1 MAKRAQ
7 VVRAK
12 SYPPPPALF
21 PLPVAPTCALEM
33 IPETKDLTG
42 RGERAWQIMRRL
54 PITEGEHAG
63 KRIGDTAPPWM
74 PRLVRLIFGHTDEA
88 GLRLLRE
95 AFVVVSKKNAKTTFA
110 SAIGM
115 TSLLLEEEQR
125 AFVAMLAE
133 NRPQARI
140 AFENM
145 VAMVRADEELGER
158 FQIVDHR
165 HTLRYPRTGSRA
177 TAIAADMASLVGFNP
192 SVGIVDELHLLGATP
207 KGAALVNQIRTGS
220 VARKEPLL
228 CSFSTAPTD
237 RSAGIFESTM
247 AKARRVIAGEE
258 KDPRFFAWL
267 CLIPEGLD
275 PEDPANWHWS
285 NPSLGHTISLQRLID
300 SRDSAK
306 SDPEALRAF
315 NSQNLNILPDASTAE
330 GKWMAPAIWDEAAD
344 DLLSLEALIE
354 ECAHIAVGTDA
365 GGLDDPSAIAVL
377 GETSDG
383 EHLLWTA
390 QWLSRQGYNKRKT
403 VNPYDKFI
411 AAGELEIFDGGDA
424 DIEGFAEIV
433 KTVSAGSG
441 KKLVGIGIDSYGASD
456 VAGALSA
463 HGAEVIAVPQSWKLT
478 PAITFFERRL
488 AAGTLRH
495 SGSAMLSWNVGN
507 AVVERR
513 GNAKSISKATIV
525 GPGKIDGLAASLTAA
540 AVLLQP
546 REEKPRYQLVI
557 I

>member
-1 MAKRAQ
+1 MKPR
-7 VVRAK
+7 R
-12 SYPPPPALF
+12 YPAPPLLF
-21 PLPVAPTCALEM
+21 PFTVAPTCALEM
-33 IPETKDLTG
+33 IPDTKDPTG
-42 RGERAWQIMRRL
+42 RGQKAWEIMRRL

-74 PRLVRLIFGHTDEA
+74 PRLTKLLFGHTGED
-88 GLRLLRE
+88 GLRVLRE
-95 AFVVVSKKNAKTTFA
+95 SFVAIGKKNAKTTYA
-110 SAIGM
+110 SAVGM
-115 TSLLLEEEQR
+115 TSLLLEEEKR

-165 HTLRYPRTGSRA
+165 HTLRYPRTGSKA

-192 SVGIVDELHLLGATP
+192 SLGIVDELHLLGATP
-207 KGAALVNQIRTGS
+207 KGAALVNQIRTGN

-258 KDPRFFAWL
+258 IDPRFFAWL

-285 NPSLGHTISLQRLID
+285 NPSLGHTITLQRLME

-306 SDPEALRAF
+306 SDPEALRTF

-344 DLLSLEALIE
+344 DTLSLEALIQ
-354 ECAHIAVGTDA
+354 ECKRIAIGTDA

-377 GETSDG
+377 GETADG
-383 EHLLWTA
+383 AHLLWVA
-390 QWLSRQGYNKRKT
+390 QWLSRQGYNKRKS

-411 AAGELEIFDGGDA
+411 DAGELTIFDGGNA
-424 DIEGFAEIV
+424 DIVGFGEIA
-433 KTVSAGSG
+433 KTVATSR
-441 KKLVGIGIDSYGASD
+441 KLIGIGIDSYGASD
-456 VAGALSA
+456 VSGAVSG
-463 HGAEVIAVPQSWKLT
+463 HGAEVVAVPQSWKLT
-478 PAITFFERRL
+478 PAITFYERRL

-495 SGSAMLSWNVGN
+495 CGSTMLSWNVAN

-546 REEKPRYQLVI
+546 AEEKPRYQLLVF
-557 I
+557 

>member
-1 MAKRAQ
+1 MGKRAQ
-7 VVRAK
+7 VKA
-12 SYPPPPALF
+12 YPPPPPLF
-21 PLPVAPTCALEM
+21 PLAAAPTCALDM
-33 IPETKDLTG
+33 IPETKDPTG
-42 RGERAWQIMRRL
+42 RGEKAWQIMRRL

-74 PRLVRLIFGHTDEA
+74 PRLTKLIFGHTDEA
-88 GLRLLRE
+88 GRRILRE
-95 AFVVVSKKNAKTTFA
+95 AFVALGKKNAKTTYA
-110 SAIGM
+110 SAVGM

-145 VAMVRADEELGER
+145 VHMVRADEELGER
-158 FQIVDHR
+158 FEIVDHR
-165 HTLRYPRTGSRA
+165 HTLRYPRTGSKA

-192 SVGIVDELHLLGATP
+192 SLGIVDELHLLGATP

-258 KDPRFFAWL
+258 IDPRFFAWL

-275 PEDPANWHWS
+275 PEDAENWHWS
-285 NPSLGHTISLQRLID
+285 NPSLGYTITLDRLKEN
-300 SRDSAK
+300 RESAK
-306 SDPEALRAF
+306 SDPEALRTF
-315 NSQNLNILPDASTAE
+315 NSQNLNILPDSSTAE
-330 GKWMAPAIWDEAAD
+330 GKWMAPAIWDEAGD
-344 DLLSLEALIE
+344 DTLSLEAVIE
-354 ECAHIAVGTDA
+354 ECERIAIGTDA

-377 GETSDG
+377 GETADG
-383 EHLLWTA
+383 QHLLWVA
-390 QWLSRQGYNKRKT
+390 QWLSRQGYVKRKT

-411 AAGELEIFDGGDA
+411 DAGELTVFDGGDA
-424 DIEGFAEIV
+424 DVLGFGEIA
-433 KTVSAGSG
+433 KTVAASG
-441 KKLVGIGIDSYGASD
+441 KLAGIGIDSYGASD
-456 VAGALSA
+456 VSA
-463 HGAEVIAVPQSWKLT
+463 AVGGHGAEVVAVPQSWKLT
-478 PAITFFERRL
+478 PAITFYERRL

-495 SGSAMLSWNVGN
+495 CGSAILSWNVGN

-525 GPGKIDGLAASLTAA
+525 GPGKIDGLAAALTAA
-540 AVLLQP
+540 AVLLDPSIAP
-546 REEKPRYQLVI
+546 RVDVMAMI
-557 I
+557 A

>member
-1 MAKRAQ
+1 MVKRAQ
-7 VVRAK
+7 VARSK
-12 SYPPPPALF
+12 NFPPAPALF
-21 PLPVAPTCALEM
+21 PFPVAPTCALEM
-33 IPETKDLTG
+33 IPDTKDPTG

-74 PRLVRLIFGHTDEA
+74 PRLTRVIFGHTDDA
-88 GLRLLRE
+88 GRRVLRE
-95 AFVVVSKKNAKTTFA
+95 AFVAIGKKNAKTTFA

-145 VAMVRADEELGER
+145 VHMVRADEELGER

-165 HTLRYPRTGSRA
+165 HTLRYPRTGSKA

-192 SVGIVDELHLLGATP
+192 SLGIVDELHLLGATP

-247 AKARRVIAGEE
+247 QKARRVIAGEE
-258 KDPRFFAWL
+258 IDPRFFAWL
-267 CLIPEGLD
+267 CLIPDGLD
-275 PEDPANWHWS
+275 AEDSANWHWS
-285 NPSLGHTISLQRLID
+285 NPSLGYTISLQRLID

-306 SDPEALRAF
+306 SDPEALRTF
-315 NSQNLNILPDASTAE
+315 NSQNLNILPDGSTAE
-330 GKWMAPAIWDEAAD
+330 GRWMAPAIWDEAAD
-344 DLLSLEALIE
+344 DTLSLEAV
-354 ECAHIAVGTDA
+354 IAESARIAIGTDA

-377 GETSDG
+377 GETEDG
-383 EHLLWTA
+383 EHMLWTM
-390 QWLSRQGYNKRKT
+390 QWLSRQGYTKRKA
-403 VNPYDKFI
+403 VNPYDKFME
-411 AAGELEIFDGGDA
+411 AGELEIFDGGDA
-424 DIEGFAEIV
+424 DIEGFGGIVETVAE
-433 KTVSAGSG
+433 SG
-441 KKLVGIGIDSYGASD
+441 KLIGIGIDSYGASD
-456 VAGALSA
+456 VATTVGR
-463 HGAEVIAVPQSWKLT
+463 HGVEVVAVPQSWKLT

-488 AAGTLRH
+488 AAGTFRH
-495 SGSAMLSWNVGN
+495 CGAAMLLWNVGN

-540 AVLLQP
+540 AVLL
-546 REEKPRYQLVI
+546 EKGAEPVLDVRAMI
-557 I
+557 G

>member
-1 MAKRAQ
+1 MVKAAQAVARA
-7 VVRAK
+7 RR
-12 SYPPPPALF
+12 YPAPAALF
-21 PLPVAPTCALEM
+21 PLTGAPACALDM
-33 IPETKDLTG
+33 IPETRDPTG
-42 RGERAWQIMRRL
+42 RGEKAWAILRRL

-63 KRIGDTAPPWM
+63 KRIGDNAPPWM
-74 PRLVRLIFGHTDEA
+74 PRLTRLIFGHTDEA
-88 GLRLLRE
+88 GRRVLRE
-95 AFVVVSKKNAKTTFA
+95 AFVAVGKKSAKTAYA

-115 TSLLLEEEQR
+115 TSILLEEEQR
-125 AFVAMLAE
+125 AYVAMLAE

-158 FQIVDHR
+158 FEIVDHR

-247 AKARRVIAGEE
+247 QKARRVIAGEE
-258 KDPRFFAWL
+258 IDPRFFAWL
-267 CLIPEGLD
+267 CMIPEHLD

-285 NPSLGHTISLQRLID
+285 NPSLGFTVDLQRLID
-300 SRDSAK
+300 SRESAK
-306 SDPEALRAF
+306 SDPEALRTF
-315 NSQNLNILPDASTAE
+315 RSQNLNILPDSSTAE
-330 GKWMAPAIWDEAAD
+330 GRWMAPAIWDEAGD
-344 DLLSLEALIE
+344 DLLSLEAVIE
-354 ECAHIAVGTDA
+354 ECQRIAIGTDA

-377 GETSDG
+377 GETADG
-383 EHLLWTA
+383 QQLLWVA
-390 QWLSRQGYNKRKT
+390 QWLSRQGFDKRKS
-403 VNPYDKFI
+403 VNPYQKFI
-411 AAGELEIFDGGDA
+411 DAGELVIFDGGDA
-424 DIEGFAEIV
+424 DVEGFGEIA
-433 KTVSAGSG
+433 KTVAASR
-441 KKLVGIGIDSYGASD
+441 KLIGIGIDSYGASD
-456 VAGALSA
+456 VASA
-463 HGAEVIAVPQSWKLT
+463 VGGHGVEVVAVPQSWKLT

-488 AAGTLRH
+488 AAGTFRH
-495 SGSAMLSWNVGN
+495 CGSAMLSWNVGN

-546 REEKPRYQLVI
+546 AEEKPKYQMLI

>member
-1 MAKRAQ
+1 MGKRAQ
-7 VVRAK
+7 VARAK
-12 SYPPPPALF
+12 TFPPPPALF
-21 PLPVAPTCALEM
+21 PLRVSPTCALDM
-33 IPETKDLTG
+33 IPETKDPTG

-54 PITEGEHAG
+54 PITEGESAG

-74 PRLVRLIFGHTDEA
+74 PRLCRLIFGHTDEA
-88 GLRLLRE
+88 GRRVLRE
-95 AFVVVSKKNAKTTFA
+95 AFVAIGKKNAKTTFA

-158 FQIVDHR
+158 FQIVDFR
-165 HTLRYPRTGSRA
+165 HTLRYPRTGSKA

-192 SVGIVDELHLLGATP
+192 SLGIVDELHLLGATP

-228 CSFSTAPTD
+228 CSFSTAPTE

-258 KDPRFFAWL
+258 IDPRFFGWL
-267 CLIPEGLD
+267 CMMPEGLD

-285 NPSLGHTISLQRLID
+285 NPSLGYTIDLQRLID

-306 SDPEALRAF
+306 SDPEATRAF
-315 NSQNLNILPDASTAE
+315 NSQNLNILPDSSTAE
-330 GKWMAPAIWDEAAD
+330 GKWIAPAIWDEAAD

-354 ECAHIAVGTDA
+354 ECSRIAVGTDA

-377 GETSDG
+377 GETADG
-383 EHLLWTA
+383 GHMLWTM
-390 QWLSRQGYNKRKT
+390 QWLSRQGYAKRKT
-403 VNPYDKFI
+403 VNPYDQFI

-424 DIEGFAEIV
+424 DIEGFGEAV
-433 KTVSAGSG
+433 KTVAARPG
-441 KKLVGIGIDSYGASD
+441 KLVGIGIDSYGASD
-456 VAGALSA
+456 VASTVSG

-478 PAITFFERRL
+478 PAITFYERRL
-488 AAGTLRH
+488 AAGTFRH
-495 SGSAMLSWNVGN
+495 SGSSMLAWNVGN

-525 GPGKIDGLAASLTAA
+525 GPGKIDGLAAALTAA
-540 AVLLQP
+540 AVLLEKAAQP
-546 REEKPRYQLVI
+546 PVDI
-557 I
+557 GAMIG

>member
-1 MAKRAQ
+1 MAKRAE
-7 VVRAK
+7 VGRSK
-12 SYPPPPALF
+12 RYPPPPALF
-21 PLPVAPTCALEM
+21 PLPAAPTCALDM
-33 IPETKDLTG
+33 IPETKDPTG

-74 PRLVRLIFGHTDEA
+74 SRLCRLIFGHTDEA
-88 GLRLLRE
+88 GRRVLRE
-95 AFVVVSKKNAKTTFA
+95 AFVAIGKKNAKTTFA

-133 NRPQARI
+133 NRPQARL

-158 FQIVDHR
+158 FQIVDFR
-165 HTLRYPRTGSRA
+165 HTLRYPRTGSKA

-192 SVGIVDELHLLGATP
+192 SLGIVDELHLLGATP

-228 CSFSTAPTD
+228 CSFSTAPTE

-258 KDPRFFAWL
+258 IDPRFFGWL
-267 CLIPEGLD
+267 CMMPEGLD

-285 NPSLGHTISLQRLID
+285 NPSLGHTITLQRLIE

-306 SDPEALRAF
+306 SDPEATRAF
-315 NSQNLNILPDASTAE
+315 NSQNLNILPDSSTAE

-377 GETSDG
+377 GETAEG

-424 DIEGFAEIV
+424 DIDGFAEIV
-433 KTVSAGSG
+433 KTVAAKPG
-441 KKLVGIGIDSYGASD
+441 KLVGIGIDSYGASD
-456 VAGALSA
+456 VAGALSG

-546 REEKPRYQLVI
+546 REEKPRYQFIVV
-557 I
+557 

>member
-1 MAKRAQ
+1 MVKRAE
-7 VVRAK
+7 VTRVRRYPA
-12 SYPPPPALF
+12 PPPLF
-21 PLPVAPTCALEM
+21 PFSVAPTCALDM
-33 IPETKDLTG
+33 IPETKDPTG
-42 RGERAWQIMRRL
+42 RGAKAWEIMRRL

-63 KRIGDTAPPWM
+63 KRMGDTAPPWM
-74 PRLVRLIFGHTDEA
+74 PRLTRLIFGHTDEA
-88 GLRLLRE
+88 GRRVLRE
-95 AFVVVSKKNAKTTFA
+95 VFAAVGKKNAKTSFA
-110 SAIGM
+110 SAVGM

-145 VAMVRADEELGER
+145 CHMVRADEELGER
-158 FQIVDHR
+158 FEIVDHR

-192 SVGIVDELHLLGATP
+192 SLGIVDELHLLGATP

-247 AKARRVIAGEE
+247 SKARRVIAGEE
-258 KDPRFFAWL
+258 IDPRFFAWL
-267 CLIPEGLD
+267 AMMPEGLD

-285 NPSLGHTISLQRLID
+285 NPSLGYTITLQRLIE

-306 SDPEALRAF
+306 SDPEALRTF
-315 NSQNLNILPDASTAE
+315 NSQNLNVLPDNSTAE

-344 DLLSLEALIE
+344 DLLSLEALME
-354 ECAHIAVGTDA
+354 ECTRIAIGTDA
-365 GGLDDPSAIAVL
+365 GGLDDPSAVAVL
-377 GETSDG
+377 GETAEG
-383 EHLLWTA
+383 EHMLWSM
-390 QWLSRQGYNKRKT
+390 QWLSRQGYNKRKS
-403 VNPYDKFI
+403 VNPYDKFV

-424 DIEGFAEIV
+424 DINGFAEVV
-433 KTVSAGSG
+433 KTVAASR
-441 KKLVGIGIDSYGASD
+441 KLVGIGIDSYGASE
-456 VAGALSA
+456 VASA
-463 HGAEVIAVPQSWKLT
+463 VSGHGAEVVAVPQSWKLT
-478 PAITFFERRL
+478 PAITFYERRL
-488 AAGTLRH
+488 AAGTFRH
-495 SGSAMLSWNVGN
+495 CGSTMLSWNVGN

-525 GPGKIDGLAASLTAA
+525 GSGKIDGLAAALTAA

-546 REEKPRYQLVI
+546 GEEKPKHQLFFL
-557 I
+557 